1 MATKKTEVPAEQ
13 EVMTEVPAEQEVM
26 NTAPPQNVDPDVLA
40 ALKAEMMA
48 EVRAELKAEMKAEV
62 KAEVAKADEPEEPY
76 HETEEEI
83 ARANELVN
91 VRLFKDAGKYKHDV
105 LVIVNGES
113 ALIQRGKNV
122 KIRRKF
128 ADALAASEM
137 QMAQAA
143 DVIEGYEE
151 VYEDKKDALN

>member
-13 EVMTEVPAEQEVM
+13 EVKTEVPAEQEVM
-26 NTAPPQNVDPDVLA
+26 NTAPTQNVDPDVLA

-48 EVRAELKAEMKAEV
+48 EVKAEI
-62 KAEVAKADEPEEPY
+62 AKADEPEEPY

>member
-13 EVMTEVPAEQEVM
+13 EVKTEVPAEQEVM
-26 NTAPPQNVDPDVLA
+26 NTAPTQNVDPDVLA

-48 EVRAELKAEMKAEV
+48 EVRAELKAEI
-62 KAEVAKADEPEEPY
+62 AKADEPEEPY

>member
-13 EVMTEVPAEQEVM
+13 EVKTEVPAEQEVM
-26 NTAPPQNVDPDVLA
+26 NTTPTQNVDPDVLA

-83 ARANELVN
+83 ASWE
-91 VRLFKDAGKYKHDV
+91 
-105 LVIVNGES
+105 I
-113 ALIQRGKNV
+113 
-122 KIRRKF
+122 
-128 ADALAASEM
+128 
-137 QMAQAA
+137 
-143 DVIEGYEE
+143 
-151 VYEDKKDALN
+151 

>member
-1 MATKKTEVPAEQ
+1 MATKKTEASVAEK
-13 EVMTEVPAEQEVM
+13 EVM
-26 NTAPPQNVDPDVLA
+26 NTEPAKKVDSDLLA

-62 KAEVAKADEPEEPY
+62 KAEIAKADEPEEPY

-83 ARANELVN
+83 ARANEYVE
-91 VRLFKDAGKYKHDV
+91 VRLFKDADKYKHDV
-105 LVIVNGES
+105 LVVVNGES
-113 ALIQRGKNV
+113 ALIQRGKPV

-151 VYEDKKDALN
+151 VYENKKGGLTQ